1 MYTCDRVCG
10 LVLYLFITHVIVFV
24 LRDFCPGFLL
34 VLTECLSGLSTQ
46 AQRPLRPKVRAAS
59 LCPRA
64 LSTTEHASKL
74 SRAHLLC
81 DSSRSY
87 EAMQDSG
94 NGEFGPVRTYHTNE
108 RGGDP
113 SAYLRHR
120 AALGKRA
127 GLCGAVSGLNGR
139 QPRANFLVRPWWLIS
154 TMLFVTVS
162 SKPICQK
169 LS

>member
-46 AQRPLRPKVRAAS
+46 AQRPLRPKVLAES

-108 RGGDP
+108 RGGNP
-113 SAYLRHR
+113 SASESQGSPGQAGRPLWSGEWLKR
-120 AALGKRA
+120 AAAASKCLGKT
-127 GLCGAVSGLNGR
+127 
-139 QPRANFLVRPWWLIS
+139 LVAHFDHAL
-154 TMLFVTVS
+154 
-162 SKPICQK
+162 
-169 LS
+169 

>member
-94 NGEFGPVRTYHTNE
+94 NGEFGPVRTYHTTNAAAI
-108 RGGDP
+108 R
-113 SAYLRHR
+113 LHLNHR

-127 GLCGAVSGLNGR
+127 GRAGAVRGVNGR

>member
-1 MYTCDRVCG
+1 M
-10 LVLYLFITHVIVFV
+10 
-24 LRDFCPGFLL
+24 FC
-34 VLTECLSGLSTQ
+34 VESRCRSYSRSGADSKSPLPFTQRFCRLSTQ

-74 SRAHLLC
+74 SRAPLLS

-94 NGEFGPVRTYHTNE
+94 NGEFGPVRAYHTNE
-108 RGGDP
+108 RTRRRSVFISETQSSPWQACRPLWSGEW
-113 SAYLRHR
+113 LKR
-120 AALGKRA
+120 AAAASKCLGK
-127 GLCGAVSGLNGR
+127 
-139 QPRANFLVRPWWLIS
+139 RPWWLIS